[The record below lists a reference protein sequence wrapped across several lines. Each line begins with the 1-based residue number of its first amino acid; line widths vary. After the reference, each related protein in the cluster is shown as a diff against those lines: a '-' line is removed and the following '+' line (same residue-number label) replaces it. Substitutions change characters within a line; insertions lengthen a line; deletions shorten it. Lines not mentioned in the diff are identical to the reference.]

1 MSDSQGK
8 QVQVQQPAVDLPN
21 RWEVEL
27 EYLESEEFLN
37 FLEYLEY
44 WREPKYAKYIVY
56 PNCLFVLSLLK
67 EPRFRKDI
75 AREDVSTMFM
85 DDFYM
90 RWLKKTT
97 NPEGDIEKMAKET
110 NPPADSTTIKTEPGK

>member
-1 MSDSQGK
+1 MNQSTQSILCK
-8 QVQVQQPAVDLPN
+8 
-21 RWEVEL
+21 
-27 EYLESEEFLN
+27 YLFKFFCKVFEILTLS
-37 FLEYLEY
+37 
-44 WREPKYAKYIVY
+44 RY